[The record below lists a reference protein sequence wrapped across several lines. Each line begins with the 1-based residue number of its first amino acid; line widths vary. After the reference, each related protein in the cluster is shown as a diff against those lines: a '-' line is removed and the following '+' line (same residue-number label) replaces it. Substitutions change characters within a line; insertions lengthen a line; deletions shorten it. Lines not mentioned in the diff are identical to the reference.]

1 MVEIKENKTF
11 ETQSSKCNCLSLEP
25 NLSRTKKKKERQNRM
40 DWDYHFFMKKKI
52 IENKKQKMPVT
63 GKDYFHDIVAE
74 IAGDVNKRSQMLE
87 RVNKSSIF

>member
-1 MVEIKENKTF
+1 
-11 ETQSSKCNCLSLEP
+11 
-25 NLSRTKKKKERQNRM
+25 
-40 DWDYHFFMKKKI
+40 
-52 IENKKQKMPVT
+52 MPVT